1 MDSISEWKSYQKRRD
16 THEGFAIRR
25 IMRGLAEQ
33 IRNVLDVLPDGA
45 SQTLGNL
52 PYLLTEEPL
61 QRAYIDIY
69 TRVGGDFARRSFNRL
84 NSLKMRKDIDND
96 WLEYLRNF
104 VLTETGV
111 RKRIKLVS
119 GVTLKRLRA
128 ELERGISEGMGI
140 EEIARNIERSNV
152 VNRVRARVIAR
163 TEIVSASNEG
173 SQRGAYSTG
182 LDLNKIW
189 VATPDERTRP
199 THWALD
205 GETIGMNDT
214 FIVGGDEAQYPGDA
228 NLSAEEAINCRCVIV
243 HEPV

>member
-1 MDSISEWKSYQKRRD
+1 
-16 THEGFAIRR
+16 
-25 IMRGLAEQ
+25 
-33 IRNVLDVLPDGA
+33 
-45 SQTLGNL
+45 
-52 PYLLTEEPL
+52 
-61 QRAYIDIY
+61 
-69 TRVGGDFARRSFNRL
+69 
-84 NSLKMRKDIDND
+84 MRKDIDND

-182 LDLNKIW
+182 LDLRKMWI
-189 VATPDERTRP
+189 VTPDGNERDSHREVSISSQAEP
-199 THWALD
+199 L
-205 GETIGMNDT
+205 GMNEA
-214 FIVGGDEAQYPGDA
+214 FILSGEEAQYPGDP
-228 NLSAEEAINCRCVIV
+228 NLPAKEAINCRCVIV
-243 HEPV
+243 HEVV